1 MRSEPHLVEVFGA
14 NEQPGQQEVQVPVE
28 QPLLLRVNGG
38 LAATIMRQ
46 PGDDIEL
53 AVGYCLTEGL
63 IADAG
68 AVLTV
73 RHCETDDNTVDVLI
87 QGEPPEHP
95 RLVGTSCMDGAE
107 LSEAQLPEPLQL
119 DRETAWS
126 VADMFAMPPQFRDHQ
141 QQHRLSGGVH
151 AAALFDQEANLV
163 VLREDVGR
171 YSAADKVVGYC
182 ALGKL
187 PMADMVLMVSGRA
200 SSMMVVKTVRAGIP
214 VLATMS
220 NTSSLGLELA
230 DRLGLTLVTYLRGKK
245 FRVCTHPFRI
255 CQR

>member
-1 MRSEPHLVEVFGA
+1 MRSESHLVEVFGA
-14 NEQPGQQEVQVPVE
+14 KEQPGQQEVQVPVE
-28 QPLLLRVNGG
+28 APLHLRVNGEP
-38 LAATIMRQ
+38 AATIMRQ

-63 IADAG
+63 IGDPSAL
-68 AVLTV
+68 LTV
-73 RHCETDDNTVDVLI
+73 RHCETDANTVDVLI
-87 QGEPPEHP
+87 QGEPPERP
-95 RLVGTSCMDGAE
+95 RLVGTSCMDGEE
-107 LSEAQLPEPLQL
+107 LSEDMLPGPLEL
-119 DRETAWS
+119 APETTWRA
-126 VADMFAMPPQFRDHQ
+126 ADLLAMPPQFRDHQ
-141 QQHRLSGGVH
+141 EQHRLSGGVH
-151 AAALFDQEANLV
+151 AAALFDREAKLV

-171 YSAADKVVGYC
+171 YAAADKVVGGC
-182 ALGKL
+182 AIQKL
-187 PMADMVLMVSGRA
+187 PTADMLLMVSGRA

-230 DRLGLTLVTYLRGKK
+230 DHLGLTLVTYLRGKH